1 MIFEMSFIDIN
12 IVASKKSIN
21 IFNCTIEF
29 HGIESCYFQDCSDV
43 QIWTWTDLLI
53 PPNPLLKDAFF
64 RRCSLVSKMT
74 GDSFQN
80 W

>member
-1 MIFEMSFIDIN
+1 MIFKMSFIHIN

-29 HGIESCYFQDCSDV
+29 HRIESCYFQDCSDV

-74 GDSFQN
+74 GDSLQN
-80 W
+80 R